1 MAESAG
7 EKTEMPTPKKL
18 RDARQKGQVCT
29 SKDITSTAILVVL
42 FALLAWMGVAL
53 MEDMEGML
61 RFLSGRI
68 AENDAASVGESSKLA
83 TLLICK
89 HSFIF
94 VCVAALIGIVGNVA
108 QIGVLFTFEPIIPK
122 LEKLNPVEG
131 AKKIFSMKNLF
142 EFLKNVVK
150 VSFLGYLLYK
160 IIWASVPELLTMCYG
175 TVDDI
180 FPCLKLMLKRLA
192 VYTAFG
198 YIVIAI
204 VDRLFQG
211 RNFTKQMMMT
221 KDEVKREY
229 KEMEGSAEIKQAQR
243 QFRDEIM
250 NGPDPA
256 SAAKKANVV
265 VTNPTRLAAGIRY
278 KVEEAPLPRLCAL
291 GAGKTAKII
300 RETALAEGIPVI
312 EDVPLARSLY
322 AKGRI
327 EEFVPE
333 DLLEPVAEVLKW
345 AKKLEDA
352 RREEAELDAV
362 ALDDLSPA
370 APSGTQRD
378 MADPDPPASSH
389 LSTKLPHQP

>member
-29 SKDITSTAILVVL
+29 SKDIVSTAILVVL
-42 FALLAWMGVAL
+42 FAVLAWMGTAL
-53 MEDMEGML
+53 MEDMEGL
-61 RFLSGRI
+61 LLFLSGRI
-68 AENDAASVGESSKLA
+68 AENDALSLRESSKMA
-83 TLLICK
+83 MILICK

-94 VCVAALIGIVGNVA
+94 VAAAAAIGIVGNTA
-108 QIGVLFTFEPIIPK
+108 QIGFLFTFEPIIPK

-150 VSFLGYLLYK
+150 VCFLGYLLYK

-229 KEMEGSAEIKQAQR
+229 KEMEGSQEVKQQQR

-250 NGPDPA
+250 NGADPA
-256 SAAKKANVV
+256 QAAKKSNVV
-265 VTNPTRLAAGIRY
+265 VTNPTHLAVGIRY
-278 KVEEAPLPRLCAL
+278 KVEEAPLPRICAL
-291 GAGKTAKII
+291 GIGPTAKII
-300 RETALAEGIPVI
+300 RETALAEGIPVM
-312 EDVPLARSLY
+312 EDRPLARALY
-322 AKGRI
+322 AKGKL
-327 EEFVPE
+327 E
-333 DLLEPVAEVLKW
+333 DFIPDSLIEPVAEVLKW
-345 AKKLEDA
+345 AKQLQDA
-352 RREEAELDAV
+352 RKEEEELDSV
-362 ALDDLSPA
+362 VLEEL
-370 APSGTQRD
+370 
-378 MADPDPPASSH
+378 PPADAAEETEE
-389 LSTKLPHQP
+389 LK

>member
-1 MAESAG
+1 VAESSG

-29 SKDITSTAILVVL
+29 SKDIVSTAILIVL
-42 FALLAWMGVAL
+42 FVLLGWMGIAL
-53 MEDMEGML
+53 MDDASLLVSFIGQRLEGDP
-61 RFLSGRI
+61 S
-68 AENDAASVGESSKLA
+68 AATREAMAITA
-83 TLLICK
+83 TIICK

-94 VCVAALIGIVGNVA
+94 VLVAAVIGIAANTA
-108 QIGVLFTFEPIIPK
+108 QIGFLFTFEPIIPK
-122 LEKLNPVEG
+122 MEKLNPVEG

-160 IIWASVPELLTMCYG
+160 IIWASVPELITMCYG

-198 YIVIAI
+198 YIVIAV

-243 QFRDEIM
+243 QFRDEIL
-250 NGPDPA
+250 NGPDPVQ
-256 SAAKKANVV
+256 AAKKSNVV
-265 VTNPTRLAAGIRY
+265 VTNPTHLAVGIRFNSN
-278 KVEEAPLPRLCAL
+278 EAPLPRICAI
-291 GAGKTAKII
+291 GAGPVAKTI
-300 RETALAEGIPVI
+300 RETALAEGIPII
-312 EDVPLARSLY
+312 EDRPLARALY
-322 AKGRI
+322 AEGKI
-327 EEFVPE
+327 EDFIP
-333 DLLEPVAEVLKW
+333 DSLIEPVAEVLKW
-345 AKKLEDA
+345 AKQIQDA
-352 RREEAELDAV
+352 RKEEEELDSV
-362 ALDDLSPA
+362 TLDDIHPA
-370 APSGTQRD
+370 DVAGNSEET
-378 MADPDPPASSH
+378 A
-389 LSTKLPHQP
+389 

>member
-29 SKDITSTAILVVL
+29 SKDIVSTAILIVL
-42 FALLAWMGVAL
+42 FALLAWMGVVL
-53 MEDMEGML
+53 MEDMEELM
-61 RFLSGRI
+61 RFLSSTI
-68 AENDAASVGESSKLA
+68 EVNSVSDVRESAKLA
-83 TLLICK
+83 AFFICK

-94 VCVAALIGIVGNVA
+94 VVVAAVIGVIGNVA
-108 QIGVLFTFEPIIPK
+108 QIGFLFTFEPIIPK
-122 LEKLNPVEG
+122 MEKLNPVEG

-150 VSFLGYLLYK
+150 VCFLGYLLYK

-192 VYTAFG
+192 IYTAFG

-250 NGPDPA
+250 NGPDPVK
-256 SAAKKANVV
+256 AAKKSNVV
-265 VTNPTRLAAGIRY
+265 VTNPTHLAVGIRY
-278 KVEEAPLPRLCAL
+278 KVDEAPLPRICAL
-291 GAGKTAKII
+291 GAGKVAKII
-300 RETALAEGIPVI
+300 RETALAEGIPI
-312 EDVPLARSLY
+312 MEDRPLARALY
-322 AKGRI
+322 AEGK
-327 EEFVPE
+327 VE
-333 DLLEPVAEVLKW
+333 DFIPDSLIEPVAEILKW
-345 AKKLEDA
+345 AKQIQDA
-352 RREEAELDAV
+352 QKEEAELDSV
-362 ALDDLSPA
+362 SLED
-370 APSGTQRD
+370 
-378 MADPDPPASSH
+378 
-389 LSTKLPHQP
+389 

>member
-1 MAESAG
+1 MAESSG

-29 SKDITSTAILVVL
+29 SKDIVSTAILIVL
-42 FALLAWMGVAL
+42 FAVLGWMGVAL
-53 MEDMEGML
+53 VDDSSELLGVVGQRMSGDPFEATQPVMGMTA
-61 RFLSGRI
+61 F
-68 AENDAASVGESSKLA
+68 V
-83 TLLICK
+83 ICK

-94 VCVAALIGIVGNVA
+94 VIVAALIGIVANVA
-108 QIGVLFTFEPIIPK
+108 QIGFLFTFEPIIPK

-150 VSFLGYLLYK
+150 VCFLGYLLYR
-160 IIWASVPELLTMCYG
+160 IIKASVPELLTMCYG

-192 VYTAFG
+192 IYTAFG

-243 QFRDEIM
+243 QFRDEIL
-250 NGPDPA
+250 NGPEPA
-256 SAAKKANVV
+256 KAAKRSSVV
-265 VTNPTRLAAGIRY
+265 VTNPTHLAVGIRFNA
-278 KVEEAPLPRLCAL
+278 EEAPLPRICAL
-291 GAGKTAKII
+291 GSGRIAKII
-300 RETALAEGIPVI
+300 RETALAEGIPVL
-312 EDVPLARSLY
+312 EDRPLARALY
-322 AKGRI
+322 AKGK
-327 EEFVPE
+327 VE
-333 DLLEPVAEVLKW
+333 DFIPDSLIEPVAEVLKW
-345 AKKLEDA
+345 AKQIQDA
-352 RREEAELDAV
+352 RKEEEELDSV
-362 ALDDLSPA
+362 SLENL
-370 APSGTQRD
+370 
-378 MADPDPPASSH
+378 
-389 LSTKLPHQP
+389 

>member
-1 MAESAG
+1 MAESSG

-18 RDARQKGQVCT
+18 RDARDKGQVCT
-29 SKDITSTAILVVL
+29 SKDIVSTAILVVM
-42 FALLAWMGVAL
+42 FALLGWMGVAL
-53 MEDMEGML
+53 ADDMEVLLKFIGGGME
-61 RFLSGRI
+61 G
-68 AENDAASVGESSKLA
+68 DADGMVRQASAMTVLM
-83 TLLICK
+83 ICK

-94 VCVAALIGIVGNVA
+94 VVVAAVIGIIGNVA
-108 QIGVLFTFEPIIPK
+108 QIGFLFTFEPVIPK

-175 TVDDI
+175 TIDDI
-180 FPCLKLMLKRLA
+180 FPCLKVMLKRLA

-243 QFRDEIM
+243 QFRDELL
-250 NGPDPA
+250 NGPDPVK
-256 SAAKKANVV
+256 AAKKSSVV
-265 VTNPTRLAAGIRY
+265 VTNPTHLAVGIRFAAD
-278 KVEEAPLPRLCAL
+278 EAPLPRICAL
-291 GAGKTAKII
+291 GAGKTARII
-300 RETALAEGIPVI
+300 RETALAEGIPVM
-312 EDVPLARSLY
+312 EDRPLARALY
-322 AKGRI
+322 AEGKI
-327 EEFVPE
+327 EDFIP
-333 DLLEPVAEVLKW
+333 DALIEPVAELLKW
-345 AKKLEDA
+345 AKQIQDA
-352 RREEAELDAV
+352 RKEEAELDSV
-362 ALDDLSPA
+362 TLEDL
-370 APSGTQRD
+370 
-378 MADPDPPASSH
+378 
-389 LSTKLPHQP
+389 